1 MSKLSY
7 CRIQARYCGLALL
20 GLTLLHGAAL
30 ASDHQ
35 EAPAATAQL
44 AADIGDIY
52 AWHDGD
58 DMNLILTFGTFNAAG
73 MPAIFSPDVLYGMHF
88 DTSVPADG
96 VSDKDIYA
104 RFAQNPTG
112 EWGVQVFDES
122 GVLFVSP
129 IDTVTEN
136 TNGKVWAGLTD
147 DPFFFDL
154 TGFNTTVSTGTLSL
168 DPNRDSV
175 AGLNITSLVLQ
186 LPLSNVV
193 TPGAQVSTWV
203 TSSTL

>member
-1 MSKLSY
+1 MSKLSKY
-7 CRIQARYCGLALL
+7 KLRNRYCGLALL
-20 GLTLLHGAAL
+20 GMTVLHGAAL

-52 AWHDGD
+52 AWHEGADL
-58 DMNLILTFGTFNAAG
+58 NLVLTFGTFNAAG
-73 MPAIFSPDVLYGMHF
+73 APAIFSPDVLYGMHF

-104 RFAQNPTG
+104 RFAQNTAG

-129 IDTVTEN
+129 VDTVTEN
-136 TNGKVWAGLTD
+136 SNGKVWAGLTD

-154 TGFNTTVSTGTLSL
+154 TGFNTTVTTGTISF
-168 DPNRDSV
+168 DPNRDDV

-186 LPLSNVV
+186 LPLGDVV
-193 TPGAQVSTWV
+193 TPGAQVSTWA
-203 TSSTL
+203 TTSTL